1 MTLVMSELSEPTMN
15 ALELLHV
22 PAERNMPAEAMQAQK
37 AMLLAAIAEA
47 ETVSSARRLQ
57 RRLRSMLGW
66 LGFLAL
72 LGAVLGAT
80 FVLAV
85 TGSANG
91 KRVAELTAATGAIT
105 VVAVANGP
113 ASRLSMSAGNLVFAA
128 SAKA

>member
-1 MTLVMSELSEPTMN
+1 MN